1 MAIKNTD
8 KIVVL
13 DSSVDTTERRSRLI
27 NERSESVT
35 LNDLAGA
42 MQYSSFGC
50 KAYEVTVPIVSAAS
64 TETLSID
71 LGAIGN
77 PDAVILGVTR
87 GSDSIEDIE
96 KFDSSVVFGYKYIVS
111 PNNTGSTVT
120 PVLTTKYQVN
130 SGYSGLGTAS
140 RQGTGNFLFRVSED
154 YNKSGLG
161 LDQSDATFG
170 SKYDDAGTFLPAGFT
185 YGDIGVGVLAGWWV
199 YNGNKGF
206 AEIAGKLV
214 LQGSWIEQDGDNT
227 TLKLVLSN
235 VDAAADTVSTDIKIV
250 RFL

>member
-8 KIVVL
+8 KVIII
-13 DSSVDTTERRSRLI
+13 DQNADTTPRKSALI
-27 NERSESVT
+27 NNEAQADTV
-35 LNDLAGA
+35 NDLAQA

-77 PDAVILGVTR
+77 PDAVILGVT
-87 GSDSIEDIE
+87 SDSYSIEAIE
-96 KFDSSVVFGYKYIVS
+96 KFDSSLVFGYRYIVS

-130 SGYSGLGTAS
+130 SGIQGLGTQS

-170 SKYDDAGTFLPAGFT
+170 SKYDDAGTVLPAGFT

-214 LQGSWIEQDGDNT
+214 LQGSWIEQNGDNT